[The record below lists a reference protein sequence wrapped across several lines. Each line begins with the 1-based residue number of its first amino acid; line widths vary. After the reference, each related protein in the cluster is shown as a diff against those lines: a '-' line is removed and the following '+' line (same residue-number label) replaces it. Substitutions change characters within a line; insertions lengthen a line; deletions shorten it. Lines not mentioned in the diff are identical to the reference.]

1 MISIV
6 VKSVGSKIS
15 LMILFASKQ
24 DISAS
29 SNQTVV
35 KVTIAFSVAK
45 KIVRVCGTAKM
56 KVANTTFAIIAF
68 KRKK

>member
-6 VKSVGSKIS
+6 VKSVGSKIL

-29 SNQTVV
+29 FNHTV
-35 KVTIAFSVAK
+35 KVTIAFSAAK
-45 KIVRVCGTAKM
+45 KIVRVCGAAKM